1 MIRLVALIVG
11 SLVALPLW
19 AFDIDTMTPEE
30 REIFRQEVR
39 AYLLDHPEVIFEAVD
54 IHEQRQNA
62 AQVSDDT
69 NLIAG
74 NSDMIFYDGHSW
86 VGGNPEGDITIVEF
100 LDYQCGYCRRAFPE
114 VAELVKSDGN
124 IRMIIKE
131 FPILGDASVLGAR
144 FAIAVKQIRGD
155 DAYKAAHDR
164 MMTMRGGISEP
175 GLRSLALDLGLDY
188 AAVRHEMGS
197 KRTQTI
203 IASNRAL
210 ANQLGINGTPSFV
223 FENEMLRGYVPLDG
237 MRSIVARLRGG

>member
-114 VAELVKSDGN
+114 VAELIKSDGN

-144 FAIAVKQIRGD
+144 FAIAVKQIGGD

-188 AAVRHEMGS
+188 AAVRREMGS
-197 KRTQTI
+197 ERTQTI